1 MTRHITIKESESVVN
16 DIHTCMHAYMH
27 THIYTHQ
34 DKTAFKQVLQTFQE
48 TGKFNF
54 QKFF

>member
-16 DIHTCMHAYMH
+16 DIHTCMHACMH